1 MSGAQEN
8 PIGNVMLV
16 ANAGSGKTYELTTR
30 MVRLLALGVDPRKIA
45 ALTFTKKA
53 AGEFLDEVFLRLA
66 EAAIDSEKLK
76 KLSEDIKQSITRE
89 ECLKLLEKLSS
100 HCGSLNMGTIDS
112 LFARIARSFPLES
125 GLSGDFSMLGESD
138 LDTARTESL
147 ATIFRE
153 GLQKGGDEEEF
164 IDLIRRISRKEG
176 EREIFGTLLRSVES
190 FHETYLRTP
199 ENISWGD
206 KKRIWPGGFPLEKV
220 KDTKAAADLFE
231 QEVRKEHPDLGKAAS
246 KALAS
251 KVAEIKD
258 HIPGTE
264 WSGSLDRF
272 IKEKLCAEPE
282 ADANG
287 SPCFG
292 LGAAGA
298 ANKVHMRGGVPAAR
312 KELRDALLKPVFEKL
327 LRRSAALHRF
337 IARFEECYGAR
348 TRRAG
353 RLTFSDI
360 TDLLA
365 RHVDKIDWRASV
377 GYRLDSRFDHWLLDE
392 FQDTSRS
399 QWKILH
405 SLIDEAVQDESGRR
419 SLFYVGDTKQAIYS
433 WRGGDPRL
441 FFDIER
447 EYNAGGSK
455 VIGRERLDI
464 SRRSTKPLVV
474 FINDVF
480 KNPES
485 VAHELEY
492 SETLL
497 KEWNEAWTDHRVWD
511 ENEKKKGYVYW
522 ERVESS
528 DDAED
533 SSSQDLKIL
542 AILQKVE
549 PWRRGWS
556 CAVLKTKNEDAASLS
571 SLLQSE
577 GIPVAVEGK
586 ANPCTDNA
594 LGVALLAAFRLV
606 ASPKDKFSRT
616 LVESSPL
623 RDLLKN
629 GEKSEEEFRAK
640 ALSMIAG
647 EGYEELVREWT
658 KDLAMPPFL
667 ASRCGDFLAA
677 AADYDSGSRGA
688 IWDFVSHIESHSV
701 QEQESSGVVRIM
713 TVHQSKGLTF
723 DMSIV
728 SGLDGKG
735 GQSTEKLYL
744 GGKDRSQP
752 EWGCLMPSKDIAESD
767 PVMAEARDALNA
779 DKDYGKL
786 CASYVAVTRSR
797 RALYIVTDNLGDKTE
812 ATHFGRHLELTLS
825 PGSLVYERGEDDWYE
840 DKKIPSSES
849 SQDSAKKEEA
859 LTPLVPCTAGTPH
872 PLSPSSLAGKKNLPT
887 EKAAEA
893 THSLDAADLGTEI
906 HEVLSR
912 IEWDAARVDL
922 SSCSKDARSLL
933 ELFLESSE
941 AKELFGCPG
950 EGWELWNEKPFDLM
964 IGGKWISGIFDRV
977 HIREVGGKT
986 VEAKIFD
993 YKTNRSTPEKIAEEY
1008 EGQMEQYRQAA
1019 AKLLGISPDKVEART
1034 VPIRRVTS
1042 NH

>member
-1 MSGAQEN
+1 MSSKAN

-30 MVRLLALGVDPRKIA
+30 MVKLLALGVDPRKIA

-66 EAAIDSEKLK
+66 EAALDSENLR
-76 KLSEDIKQSITRE
+76 KLSEDIRQPINRE

-100 HCGSLNMGTIDS
+100 QCGALNMGTIDS

-125 GLSGDFSMLGESD
+125 GLSGEFSMLGESD
-138 LDTARTESL
+138 LDTARTEAL

-153 GLQKGGDEEEF
+153 GLQKEEDAEEF

-199 ENISWGD
+199 EKISWGD
-206 KKRIWPGGFPLEKV
+206 KRTIWPGGFPLEHV
-220 KDTKAAADLFE
+220 KDASAAADHFE

-251 KVAEIKD
+251 KVTEIKA

-264 WSGSLDRF
+264 WSESLERF
-272 IKEKLCAEPE
+272 IKGKLCAEPE
-282 ADANG
+282 PDANG
-287 SPCFG
+287 SLCFG
-292 LGAAGA
+292 LGSSGA
-298 ANKVHMRGGVPAAR
+298 ANKIHMRGGVPAAR

-337 IARFEECYGAR
+337 MARFEECYGAR

-377 GYRLDSRFDHWLLDE
+377 GYRLDSKFDHWLLDE

-441 FFDIER
+441 FFEIEKGYNDGGAKIIER
-447 EYNAGGSK
+447 ET
-455 VIGRERLDI
+455 LDI
-464 SRRSTKPLVV
+464 SRRSTAPVID
-474 FINDVF
+474 FINALFEDLG
-480 KNPES
+480 S
-485 VAHELEY
+485 VAHELDY
-492 SETLL
+492 SKTLL
-497 KEWNEAWTDHRVWD
+497 KEWNDAWAEHKVWD
-511 ENEKKKGYVYW
+511 ENKKKKGYVFW

-528 DDAED
+528 GDAED

-542 AILQKVE
+542 EILQKVE

-556 CAVLKTKNEDAASLS
+556 CAVLKTKNEHAANLA

-606 ASPKDKFSRT
+606 ASPKDKFSRI
-616 LVESSPL
+616 LVKSSPL
-623 RDLLKN
+623 KFLLKN
-629 GEKSEEEFRAK
+629 GEKAEEAEESFRVK
-640 ALSMIAG
+640 ALSMIAE
-647 EGYEELVREWT
+647 EGYEALVRDWT
-658 KDLAMPPFL
+658 KDIALPPFL
-667 ASRCGDFLAA
+667 ASRCSDFLAA

-735 GQSTEKLYL
+735 GQPSEKLYL

-767 PVMAEARDALNA
+767 TVMAEARDALTV
-779 DKDYGKL
+779 DEDYGKL

-797 RALYIVTDNLGDKTE
+797 RALYIVTDILGEETE
-812 ATHFGRHLELTLS
+812 AKHFGRHLELMLS
-825 PGSLVYERGEDDWYE
+825 PGSLVYERGDDDWYE
-840 DKKIPSSES
+840 EKKISTTET
-849 SQDSAKKEEA
+849 SQDSAKIGEG
-859 LTPLVPCTAGTPH
+859 LTPLLPCRSGTPH
-872 PLSPSSLAGKKNLPT
+872 PLSPSSLAVKHQ
-887 EKAAEA
+887 A
-893 THSLDAADLGTEI
+893 SLESETRVSFSSDAADLGTEI

-912 IEWDAARVDL
+912 IAWDLKVVDL
-922 SSCSKDARSLL
+922 SGCSDQAL
-933 ELFLESSE
+933 ELLGAFLKSKE
-941 AKELFGCPG
+941 AKKIFSKPDG
-950 EGWELWNEKPFDLM
+950 EWDLWNEKPFDLM
-964 IGGKWISGIFDRV
+964 IDGQWISGCFDRV
-977 HIREVGGKT
+977 QIRREGGKP
-986 VEAKIFD
+986 VKAEILD
-993 YKTNRSTPEKIAEEY
+993 YKTNRSTHEAIAKEY
-1008 EGQMEQYRQAA
+1008 EGQMEQYRKAA
-1019 AKLLGISPDKVEART
+1019 SQLLGIDVTQVTART
-1034 VPIRRVTS
+1034 VPIR
-1042 NH
+1042 NP